1 MQVQVKELPGDEGRE
16 DPGQT
21 GKGVWGVILNVPV
34 RGKGRMTML
43 FGIVAGRSC
52 VKMKTAAREMLLDIR
67 DEERRRCK
75 KSADEK

>member
-1 MQVQVKELPGDEGRE
+1 MQCCLRTEMQVQVKELPGDEGRE

-43 FGIVAGRSC
+43 FWDRCRSVLC
-52 VKMKTAAREMLLDIR
+52 ENEDGGKR
-67 DEERRRCK
+67 DAFRYPR
-75 KSADEK
+75 